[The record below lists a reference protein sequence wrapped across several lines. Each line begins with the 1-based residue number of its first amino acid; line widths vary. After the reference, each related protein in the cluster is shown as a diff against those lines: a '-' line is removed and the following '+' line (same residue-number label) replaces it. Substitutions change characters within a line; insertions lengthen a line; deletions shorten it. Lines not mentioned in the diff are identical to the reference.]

1 MLGAVKTQLSPH
13 RKNKLLLTLS
23 NELYTCDTTAV
34 NRLLFMTITASVDG
48 CDSNNLQYQVVF

>member
-23 NELYTCDTTAV
+23 NELYTDDTTAV

-48 CDSNNLQYQVVF
+48 CDSNNLKYQVVF